1 MQITAEP
8 KNKLM
13 DFINT
18 KFPDAVKSD
27 SGIYNKYTNV
37 RDEYHSLKHGVALR
51 DISNHGV
58 LRFTGNDTLE
68 FLNRVST
75 NAVKDLTDS
84 SHIPTLFINEKGRF
98 IDRTTLLRF
107 GDDVMMV
114 SESQSVN
121 KLKIWINRFIVTEN
135 IKIEDVNDRWA
146 LFELIG
152 PQVSS
157 YLTIIGGDEI
167 NALNETNIVTV
178 DVDSIK
184 FYLLKKVL
192 PGGIIKY
199 WILTYSVIA
208 DKVLEYLIDQ
218 KSVFDFS
225 VVGEDAYE
233 MFRIENGLPEAP
245 NEIND
250 SFNPHEAN
258 LISEVSFTKGC
269 YIGQEV
275 IARLDTYNKVQR
287 NLRGVIFS
295 KKIITDGEMT
305 IVDDKKNEIGTVTSV
320 ASSDD
325 LNKVIGLAYVRNNTD
340 GKSSKYLAVNSN
352 GETEIALTNLPIK
365 E

>member
-1 MQITAEP
+1 MQVTAEP
-8 KNKLM
+8 KNKLI
-13 DFINT
+13 DFINK
-18 KFPDAVKSD
+18 KFPNAVKSD
-27 SGIYNKYTNV
+27 SGNYKIFTNV

-51 DISNHGV
+51 DISNRGI
-58 LRFTGNDTLE
+58 LKFTGNDTLD

-75 NAVKDLTDS
+75 NAVKDITDS
-84 SHIPTLFINEKGRF
+84 SHVPTLFINEKGRF

-135 IKIEDVNDRWA
+135 IIVEDVNERWG

-152 PQVSS
+152 PQVPSF
-157 YLTIIGGDEI
+157 LTLIGGDVTDV
-167 NALNETNIVTV
+167 LNETNIVTI

-192 PGGIIKY
+192 PSGIIKY

-208 DKVLEYLIDQ
+208 DKVLEYIIDQ

-233 MFRIENGLPEAP
+233 IFRIENGLPEPP

-275 IARLDTYNKVQR
+275 ISRLDTYNKVQR
-287 NLRGVIFS
+287 NLRGIVFNE
-295 KKIITDGEMT
+295 KIIADGEMT

-320 ASSDD
+320 ASSED
-325 LNKVIGLAYVRNNTD
+325 LGKVLGLAYVKNSAD
-340 GKSSKYLAVNSN
+340 GIPSKFFAVNSM
-352 GETEIALTNLPIK
+352 GETEITITNLPIK